1 MDIAKTIYE
10 QLGGNGFAFITGAKN
25 FIGNKGENWLSF
37 RIGRNGSKAN
47 YVKITLSPMDTYTV
61 EFKRITMPRLSR
73 KTWTYS
79 EYKET
84 LIEKREGVYCDQLQD
99 VFTEVTGLV
108 TRMPRVY
115 STKGERII

>member
-1 MDIAKTIYE
+1 MGIADEIYK
-10 QLGGNGFAFITGAKN
+10 QLGGNRFAFITGAKK
-25 FIGNKGENWLSF
+25 FIGGENWLSF
-37 RIGRNGSKAN
+37 RIGRNASKAN

-61 EFKRITMPRLSR
+61 EFKRISMPRFNSKTLSF
-73 KTWTYS
+73 S

-84 LIEKREGVYCDQLQD
+84 LIEKREDVYCDQLQD

-115 STKGERII
+115 GTNGERII

>member
-1 MDIAKTIYE
+1 MSIGQTIYE
-10 QLGGNGFAFITGAKN
+10 QLGGGRFAFITGAKK
-25 FIGNKGENWLSF
+25 FLTHDNWLSF
-37 RIGRNGSKAN
+37 RIGRNASKAN
-47 YVKITLSPMDTYTV
+47 YVRITLTPMDTYTV

-84 LIEKREGVYCDQLQD
+84 LIAKREGVYCDQLQD

>member
-10 QLGGNGFAFITGAKN
+10 QLGGNEFAYVTGAKK
-25 FIGNKGENWLSF
+25 FIGNDNWLSF

>member
-1 MDIAKTIYE
+1 MSIGQTIYE
-10 QLGGNGFAFITGAKN
+10 QLGGGRFAFITGAKK
-25 FIGNKGENWLSF
+25 FLTHDNWLSF

-47 YVKITLSPMDTYTV
+47 YVKITLTPMDTYTV
-61 EFKRITMPRLSR
+61 EFKRISMPRFNSKTLSF
-73 KTWTYS
+73 S

-84 LIEKREGVYCDQLQD
+84 LIEKREDVYCDQLQD

-115 STKGERII
+115 STNGERII

>member
-10 QLGGNGFAFITGAKN
+10 QLGGNKFAFITGAKN

-61 EFKRITMPRLSR
+61 EFKRISMPRFNSKTLSF
-73 KTWTYS
+73 S

-84 LIEKREGVYCDQLQD
+84 LIAKREDVYCDQLQD

-115 STKGERII
+115 STKGARIL

>member
-1 MDIAKTIYE
+1 MGIADEIYK
-10 QLGGNGFAFITGAKN
+10 QLGGNRFAFITGTKK
-25 FIGNKGENWLSF
+25 FIGGENWLSF
-37 RIGRNGSKAN
+37 RIGRNASKAN

-61 EFKRITMPRLSR
+61 EFKKITMPRLSR

-84 LIEKREGVYCDQLQD
+84 LIVKREDVYCDQLQD
-99 VFTEVTGLV
+99 LFTEITGLV

-115 STKGERII
+115 DTNGARII

>member
-10 QLGGNGFAFITGAKN
+10 QLGGNEFAYVTGAKK
-25 FIGNKGENWLSF
+25 FIGNDNWLSF

-61 EFKRITMPRLSR
+61 EFMRISMPRFNSKTLSF
-73 KTWTYS
+73 S

-84 LIEKREGVYCDQLQD
+84 LIAKREDVYCDQLQD
-99 VFTEVTGLV
+99 VFTEITGLV

-115 STKGERII
+115 STKGARII